1 MHGTDSKKGRTNGRP
16 WCDVLESLRLAVKV
30 HGFLQ
35 ERVVCLDGAGDP
47 GDVEAFGSPP
57 LDVSRI
63 MPAFAGSLTAS
74 RRTSDRAAPEP
85 FCVRVVNVPAACR
98 EPYFSDWVISPMG
111 VDNQ

>member
-1 MHGTDSKKGRTNGRP
+1 MTLVFHGYAHGTDNKKGRTNGRP
-16 WCDVLESLRLAVKV
+16 WCDVLESLRLAVMV

-47 GDVEAFGSPP
+47 GDVEAFGFPP

-74 RRTSDRAAPEP
+74 RRTSDRADPEP
-85 FCVRVVNVPAACR
+85 FCVGVVSVQPLASNRILVN
-98 EPYFSDWVISPMG
+98 W
-111 VDNQ
+111 